1 VINHKET
8 NLKERNQLIT
18 QQTGLSQLQILII
31 IAKEYELLN
40 MIPKAKQTFSKLL
53 ENNPHDYET
62 WVRKLSLEQLRQFS
76 AAQQLPKDGCE
87 LAAAESAD

>member
-1 VINHKET
+1 MINHKDT
-8 NLKERNQLIT
+8 NLKERNAHVASL
-18 QQTGLSQLQILII
+18 TGLTQLQILIL

-62 WVRKLSLEQLRQFS
+62 WVFCSFVVEGFIYYVFLDQGYYNTTN
-76 AAQQLPKDGCE
+76 DI
-87 LAAAESAD
+87 